1 MGSIHLI
8 RHGQASFG
16 AENYDQLSTLGYSQA
31 VALGNAWEAGAWEP
45 TYSLAGS
52 LQRHAQTAISALDIV
67 EGDGYDVDG
76 GWDEYDH
83 IGIASAAN
91 PDSSALDAREFQA
104 VLNQA
109 LTAWRRGEGDFDES
123 FDDFRNRVL
132 GAFDAALAQAGKGR
146 RVAVF
151 TSGGPIA
158 LVLSHV
164 LTGSDELFQSIN
176 DVIINASVTTIINGS
191 TGPRLLS
198 FNEHTHLPPDLV
210 TFR

>member
-1 MGSIHLI
+1 MGSLHLI

-52 LQRHAQTAISALDIV
+52 LQRHAQTAISTLDIV
-67 EGDGYDVDG
+67 EGDGYDVDE
-76 GWDEYDH
+76 GWNEFDH
-83 IGIASAAN
+83 IGIAAAVN
-91 PDSSALDAREFQA
+91 PESTALDARGFQ
-104 VLNQA
+104 VILNQA
-109 LTAWRRGEGDFDES
+109 LGAWRRGEGDFEES
-123 FDDFRNRVL
+123 FEAFSDRVL
-132 GAFDAALAQAGKGR
+132 AAFDSALTRAGKGQ

-164 LTGSDELFQSIN
+164 LTGTDELFQSIN
-176 DVIINASVTTIINGS
+176 DVIINASVTTIINGA